1 MKNLFILI
9 GVVFITCS
17 TKEKKDTQPLIKSE
31 TISSF
36 SPVAVLE
43 LFTSEGCSSCP
54 PADRLLPQLMKTDSN
69 IYVLAFHV
77 DYWDR
82 LGWKD
87 QFSSSEFTE
96 RQKNYATLFRLESI
110 YTPQLV
116 VNGRY
121 EMVGS
126 NRTDAQKAIQIV
138 LKERPP
144 VSIKI
149 GDVKINDHKIN
160 LSYSLDGHWQHT
172 NLLAILVQ
180 KQAIVNVKAGENEGA
195 QLNHTNVVR
204 SIKSLSSEQK
214 GQIDFTK
221 PDGLNDNNWQI
232 ILFTQ
237 NADDMAITGAT
248 RYESGVNGQWATGN
262 EQ

>member
-1 MKNLFILI
+1 MKNLFILLI
-9 GVVFITCS
+9 TASVVFITCG
-17 TKEKKDTQPLIKSE
+17 TKEKKDPQSLIKSE

-36 SPVAVLE
+36 SSIAVLE

-54 PADRLLPQLMKTDSN
+54 PADRLLAQLLKTDSN

-96 RQKNYATLFRLESI
+96 RQKDYGTQFRLESI

-116 VNGRY
+116 INGKY

-126 NRTDAQKAIQIV
+126 NKTDAQNAIQKV
-138 LKERPP
+138 LKERPL

-149 GDVKINDHKIN
+149 IDVKINDHKID
-160 LSYSLDGHWQHT
+160 LSYSLDGNWQHT

-180 KQAIVNVKAGENEGA
+180 KEAVVNVKAGENKGA
-195 QLNHTNVVR
+195 QLSHTNVVR
-204 SIKSLSSEQK
+204 LIKKLSSAQS
-214 GQIDFTK
+214 GRIDFTK
-221 PDGLNDNNWQI
+221 PDGLNDNNWQV
-232 ILFTQ
+232 ILLTQ
-237 NADDMAITGAT
+237 GEDGTITGAA
-248 RYESGVNGQWATGN
+248 RGKQ
-262 EQ
+262 